1 MSKCIGVKTEQSDGI
16 FVLETDEEATGA
28 GDQVLVETDQ
38 GQEVARVVIG
48 ELGGTQLPFPGR
60 IRRLV
65 RRLSEADR
73 ERIAE
78 LRQRETEALHFCR
91 QKARELGLAMKVSRV
106 RLDLEGSRGT
116 FYFTAPQRV
125 DFRELVRILA
135 RRYRIRVE
143 MRQIG
148 VRDEAQLVGGLGPCG
163 NELCCSSFMTEFP
176 PVNVRMAREQG
187 IEPNSNSTTGMCG
200 RLKCCLRHEYGAEE
214 GSEAMPCGS
223 GGGEGRY
230 PLSGPDP
237 AEAGD
242 APS

>member
-1 MSKCIGVKTEQSDGI
+1 MSKRIGVRTEHSDGI
-16 FVLETDEEATGA
+16 FVLPTDEEATGA
-28 GDQVLVETDQ
+28 GDEVLVETDQ

-48 ELGGTQLPFPGR
+48 EVGGTQLPFPGR
-60 IRRLV
+60 IRRVL

-73 ERIAE
+73 ARIAD

-91 QKARELGLAMKVSRV
+91 EKARELGLEMKVSRV

-125 DFRELVRILA
+125 DFRELVRVLA

-163 NELCCSSFMTEFP
+163 NELCCSGFMTDFP

-187 IEPNSNSTTGMCG
+187 IEPNSNSTTGLCG
-200 RLKCCLRHEYGAEE
+200 RLKCCLRHEYGVEE
-214 GSEAMPCGS
+214 GSEAPSCGKA
-223 GGGEGRY
+223 GGDGRY
-230 PLSGPDP
+230 ALSGP
-237 AEAGD
+237 AEATNGEGH
-242 APS
+242 